1 MIYKARVID
10 NSMFAKTGQIRVRIF
25 EKTHS
30 LHANDDLSEYPE
42 TVEQFTQKVKNIFG
56 EEKEILNDQ
65 LTYVSTPFG
74 GGDNYGMFWLPQVNS
89 VGIVADFGNTNNV
102 NNNGNFIWLGGIF
115 DYTPRKVTIAEDGSR
130 TTEPSIVNIPSLDSY
145 SNGASGDSMSDSVKN
160 SFIIKTKT
168 TELPKA
174 EERKQQ
180 RHKMSFKKA
189 KVKNTFIMND
199 SGIQLKHG
207 ENSYLNINDNS
218 FELNSSVNNT
228 SSVLSVNNKGYL
240 NIKTKTYSNENT
252 QKEISIS
259 SNEENK
265 LILKIEG
272 QEKGKD
278 IYTNLTLGSEEI
290 TIENGTDK
298 SKATIKIEGSN
309 VSIYSD
315 SVVNINASRVN
326 LGNGAE
332 HKVLTLNGRAPEGTV
347 ASETVY
353 A

>member
-42 TVEQFTQKVKNIFG
+42 TISQFAEKTITIFG
-56 EEKEILNDQ
+56 EEKEIINDQ
-65 LTYVSTPFG
+65 MAYVSTPFG
-74 GGDNYGMFWLPQVNS
+74 GGENYGMFWLPQINS
-89 VGIVADFGNTNNV
+89 VGIVADFGNTNSV
-102 NNNGNFIWLGGIF
+102 KNNGNYIWLGGVF
-115 DYTPRKVTIAEDGSR
+115 EYTPRRIIENKNKEK
-130 TTEPSIVNIPSLDSY
+130 IVLQSNVNVPSLDNY
-145 SNGASGDSMSDSVKN
+145 SNGINNDEISKEIKN

-168 TELPKA
+168 TEMPEEKKVI
-174 EERKQQ
+174 EER
-180 RHKMSFKKA
+180 HKLSFSKS

-199 SGIQLKHG
+199 ECIQLLHG
-207 ENSYLNINDNS
+207 ENSKLHISDDLIELSSSGKNNNSIFSIN
-218 FELNSSVNNT
+218 E
-228 SSVLSVNNKGYL
+228 KGYL
-240 NIKTKTYSNENT
+240 DIRTKIDNDDAE
-252 QKEISIS
+252 KEISIS

-272 QEKGKD
+272 QEKGKN

-290 TIENGTDK
+290 VLENGTDK
-298 SKATIKIEGSN
+298 NKATIKIEGSN
-309 VSIYSD
+309 ISVYSD
-315 SVVNINASRVN
+315 GVVNISASRVN

-332 HKVLTLNGRAPEGTV
+332 HKVLTLNGKAPEGTV